1 MNQDTYTLRQ
11 LLVGFRNEYLK
22 AKKELD
28 ELNQM
33 LENYSNGKY
42 DYQLSLFYPFFNSQL
57 DAGLIIRIKQ
67 KRSTILQELEKSLR
81 KLGIVPYKKNTMKMV
96 CDEQGMYHPS
106 SSVIESDQERS
117 FVKVK
122 DEAKEEFAHRA
133 DLLRKSEFARK
144 MVFTEEF
151 QDLKNHGVVVMQ
163 TTPNYEQS
171 FVADSML
178 LSYSAFEDTLCLSA
192 IKPIDKPKYRLVTN
206 ESLQKALDVQLPKN
220 IFSDYHKMVIEE
232 NLSSPKEIVISE
244 EYKPRSSTCFTIEEN
259 PKVLVLHP
267 PK

>member
-81 KLGIVPYKKNTMKMV
+81 KHYI
-96 CDEQGMYHPS
+96 
-106 SSVIESDQERS
+106 I
-117 FVKVK
+117 
-122 DEAKEEFAHRA
+122 
-133 DLLRKSEFARK
+133 
-144 MVFTEEF
+144 
-151 QDLKNHGVVVMQ
+151 LK
-163 TTPNYEQS
+163 
-171 FVADSML
+171 
-178 LSYSAFEDTLCLSA
+178 
-192 IKPIDKPKYRLVTN
+192 
-206 ESLQKALDVQLPKN
+206 
-220 IFSDYHKMVIEE
+220 
-232 NLSSPKEIVISE
+232 
-244 EYKPRSSTCFTIEEN
+244 
-259 PKVLVLHP
+259 
-267 PK
+267 

>member
-81 KLGIVPYKKNTMKMV
+81 KFGIVPYKKI
-96 CDEQGMYHPS
+96 Q
-106 SSVIESDQERS
+106 
-117 FVKVK
+117 
-122 DEAKEEFAHRA
+122 
-133 DLLRKSEFARK
+133 
-144 MVFTEEF
+144 
-151 QDLKNHGVVVMQ
+151 
-163 TTPNYEQS
+163 
-171 FVADSML
+171 
-178 LSYSAFEDTLCLSA
+178 
-192 IKPIDKPKYRLVTN
+192 
-206 ESLQKALDVQLPKN
+206 
-220 IFSDYHKMVIEE
+220 
-232 NLSSPKEIVISE
+232 
-244 EYKPRSSTCFTIEEN
+244 
-259 PKVLVLHP
+259 
-267 PK
+267 

>member
-11 LLVGFRNEYLK
+11 LLMGFRNEYLK

-42 DYQLSLFYPFFNSQL
+42 DYRLSLFYPILSSQL
-57 DAGLIIRIKQ
+57 DADLIIRIKQ

-81 KLGIVPYKKNTMKMV
+81 KLGIVPYKKNTAKMV
-96 CDEQGMYHPS
+96 CDEHGMYYPS
-106 SSVIESDQERS
+106 NSVIESDQERF

-122 DEAKEEFAHRA
+122 DEAKEEFARRA

-163 TTPNYEQS
+163 TTPNYVQS
-171 FVADSML
+171 FVANGML
-178 LSYSAFEDTLCLSA
+178 LSYSGFEDMLCLSA
-192 IKPIDKPKYRLVTN
+192 ITPKYRLVTN
-206 ESLQKALDVQLPKN
+206 ESLQQALDAQLPKN

-232 NLSSPKEIVISE
+232 GLSSPKEIVISE
-244 EYKPRSSTCFTIEEN
+244 EYKPRKSTHFIIEER
-259 PKVLVLHP
+259 PRTLVLQ
-267 PK
+267 PKK